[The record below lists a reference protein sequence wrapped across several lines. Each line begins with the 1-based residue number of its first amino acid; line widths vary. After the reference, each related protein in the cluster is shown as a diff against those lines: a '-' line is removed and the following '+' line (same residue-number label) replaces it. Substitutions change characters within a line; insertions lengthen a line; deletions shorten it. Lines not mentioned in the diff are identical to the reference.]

1 MQNYEPQVSLYDTTT
16 IDTLPWTDSEVATL
30 AKNYWVPLMKA
41 GSSQFINNVN
51 SQLLAL
57 TIDNLVLPV
66 TVNNRELENSYVCSP
81 YSHYITYSKE
91 ELYTLKNP
99 PLEKLLELILNFMG
113 LVLNLGE
120 INQVVIVNNWLLSTN
135 LYADLSKNQITA
147 ITSCLKERF
156 PTHTL
161 IFRSINTYINDDLF
175 NTFQQNEYQ
184 MIGSRQVYLFN
195 PKDQSAMRTKMRW
208 RLKQDF
214 NLIEKEGYEV
224 IDHHQIS
231 LAEVPR
237 LVELYNALYLEKYS
251 YNNPQFNEHFLELA
265 LNSKSLQIQ
274 ALRKEGRI
282 DGVIGFYEINGVMTT
297 PLLGYDTSLPQEVGL
312 YRMLSAQLTLEAT
325 KRGIILHQSS
335 GAASFKR
342 FRGFIENIEY
352 SAVFYQHLPFWRQ
365 LVWRLLGL
373 LVNQIA
379 VPLMKKYKL

>member
-1 MQNYEPQVSLYDTTT
+1 MTDQISLYDPTT
-16 IDTLPWTDSEVATL
+16 IDTLPWPNSEVATL

-41 GSSQFINNVN
+41 GSSQFIDNVN

-66 TVNNRELENSYVCSP
+66 TVNHRELENSYVCSP

-99 PLEKLLELILNFMG
+99 PLEKLLSLLLNFMG
-113 LVLNLGE
+113 LVLDLGQ

-135 LYADLSKNQITA
+135 LYPDLSENQIAA
-147 ITSCLKERF
+147 ITACLKERF
-156 PTHTL
+156 PTHT
-161 IFRSINTYINDDLF
+161 IIYRSINTFINDDLF
-175 NTFQQNEYQ
+175 NAFQQDGYQ

-195 PKDQSAMRTKMRW
+195 PKDPSSMRTKMRW

-214 NLIEKEGYEV
+214 SLIDKEGYEV
-224 IDHHQIS
+224 VDHHQIS
-231 LAEVPR
+231 LAEITQ
-237 LVELYNALYLEKYS
+237 LVALYNALYLEKYS
-251 YNNPQFNEHFLELA
+251 YNNPQFNERFLELA
-265 LNSKSLQIQ
+265 LKNNALQIL
-274 ALRKEGRI
+274 ALRKDGRI
-282 DGVIGFYEINGVMTT
+282 DGVIGFYEIDGVMTT
-297 PLLGYDTSLPQEVGL
+297 PILGYDTSLPQEIGL

-325 KRGIILHQSS
+325 KRGLILHQSS

-342 FRGFIENIEY
+342 FRGFVGTIEY

-373 LVNQIA
+373 LVNKIA
-379 VPLMKKYKL
+379 VPLMQKYKL